1 MNILLIG
8 KNGQVGFELHRS
20 LSCIGYVIATDR
32 SDLDLT
38 NNENISTFIQK
49 AKPDII
55 VNAAAY
61 TAVDKAETEQ
71 ELAYQINVTAPRIM
85 AEVASELNIPLI
97 HYSTDYVYNG
107 TGDKAWLE
115 SDKTEPVNFYG
126 ETKRL
131 GEIAIEKSG
140 CDYVIFRTSWV
151 YDARGHNFLNTMLRL
166 AETKDELSII
176 NDQVGA
182 PTYSRHIADATANI
196 ISQSFFDDKFWTK
209 HKGIYHLVGDG
220 ETTWYGF
227 ADAIFNLNKNLEG
240 KKPKLNRIQ
249 TKEYPTPA
257 KRPAN
262 SRLNTDKLY
271 QHFSIRLP
279 HWKQS
284 LALVLAD

>member
-8 KNGQVGFELHRS
+8 KSGQVGFELHRS
-20 LSCIGYVIATDR
+20 LSCIANVIATDR
-32 SDLDLT
+32 SDIDLT
-38 NNENISTFIQK
+38 DNESITKFIHK

-71 ELAYQINVTAPRIM
+71 DLAYQINARAPEVM
-85 AEVASELNIPLI
+85 AEVALELNIPLI

-107 TGDKAWLE
+107 AGDKAWLE
-115 SDKTEPVNFYG
+115 TDKTDPVNFYG
-126 ETKRL
+126 ETKRF
-131 GEIAIEKSG
+131 GEIAIEQSG
-140 CDYVIFRTSWV
+140 CYYLIFRTSWV

-166 AETKDELSII
+166 SETKDELSII
-176 NDQVGA
+176 DDQVGA

-196 ISQSFFDDKFWTK
+196 ISQSISDDTFWKK
-209 HKGIYHLVGDG
+209 HKGIYHLVGEG
-220 ETTWYGF
+220 EVTWYGF

-249 TKEYPTPA
+249 TKEYPAPA

-271 QHFSIRLP
+271 QHFKIKLP

>member
-20 LSCIGYVIATDR
+20 LSCIGHVVATDR

-38 NNENISTFIQK
+38 NNENISTFIHK

-55 VNAAAY
+55 INAAAY

-71 ELAYQINVTAPRIM
+71 GLAYQINATAPKIM
-85 AEVASELNIPLI
+85 AEVASELHIPLI

-115 SDKTEPVNFYG
+115 SDQTEPVNFYG

-196 ISQSFFDDKFWTK
+196 ISQSFFDDTFWIK
-209 HKGIYHLVGDG
+209 HKGLYHLVGDG

-227 ADAIFNLNKNLEG
+227 ADAIFSLNKRAG
-240 KKPKLNRIQ
+240 TKKPKLNPIQ
-249 TKEYPTPA
+249 TEEYPTPA

-262 SRLNTDKLY
+262 SRLNTDKLH
-271 QHFSIRLP
+271 QHFNIKLP

>member
-8 KNGQVGFELHRS
+8 KNGQVGYELHRS
-20 LSCIGYVIATDR
+20 LSCIGNVIATDR
-32 SDLDLT
+32 SDIDLT
-38 NNENISTFIQK
+38 DNENISTFIHK

-61 TAVDKAETEQ
+61 TAVDKAEIEQ
-71 ELAYQINVTAPRIM
+71 DLAYQINATAPKIM
-85 AEVASELNIPLI
+85 AEVALELGIPLI

-115 SDKTEPVNFYG
+115 TDQTDPVNFYG

-131 GEIAIEKSG
+131 GEIGIERSG
-140 CDYVIFRTSWV
+140 CNYLIFRTSWV
-151 YDARGHNFLNTMLRL
+151 YGARGHNFLNTMLRL
-166 AETKDELSII
+166 AATKDELSII
-176 NDQVGA
+176 DDQVGA

-196 ISQSFFDDKFWTK
+196 ISQSFSDDVFWEK
-209 HKGIYHLVGDG
+209 HKGIYHLVGEG
-220 ETTWYGF
+220 ETSWYGF
-227 ADAIFNLNKNLEG
+227 SEAIFSFHHLDE
-240 KKPKLNRIQ
+240 KKPKLNPIQ
-249 TKEYPTPA
+249 TKDYPTPA

-262 SRLNTDKLY
+262 SRLNTDKLQ
-271 QHFSIRLP
+271 QHFNIQLP